1 MNRLNCSIPSLL
13 GSNTRNSARNGFIL
27 LCAVTLS
34 ACGGGG
40 GSDSSHGNQA
50 QNVAPNSPN
59 NYLPTSTDTKWH
71 YSNSTDSTYATT
83 TQISGETAQVIN
95 YPTGGKEYFIA
106 TEDSVSFAGFYSPST
121 SVSGVGNF
129 KIDFRF
135 DESVQLLGSAAQMSR
150 YISSTGT
157 ANIQP
162 TYGNRSINIFGT
174 SFVNGTESITVP
186 FGTFDATH
194 VTLNLS
200 ISSTIDGY
208 YFEVPWN
215 VDLWFAEGVG
225 IVRRIQDGQVIEL
238 TNYSAPDIEP
248 DNNEST
254 DNSGNQ
260 DGSGEDNS
268 GDNGTSPTEPTEPT
282 EPVLD
287 TDNDGVLDIDDHYPL
302 DPTRHDK
309 LAANISSL
317 SLSHT
322 IGSSIKGT
330 QQFSITGTNLDWLLV
345 SNDTWLTVDQY
356 SGNGSSSI
364 EVSVSDFNM
373 APGQYYSTLTL
384 INKLDGAE
392 IDIKVSADLKLPKLT
407 LSKHSLVFD
416 ASDKWKRLSDSLEVS
431 LNTGSYT
438 YPVSVTSSN
447 NFDASTT
454 YASTITKPLNIWLAS
469 SADISEGENHFSV
482 DVSANVEGHIVSES
496 IDIQVLASRHALL
509 VPDRGVALTK
519 FATKSRL
526 SADLDVL
533 DSYDLT
539 NTPWVATTNV
549 DWLTI
554 TPSGTTSEKLRIEAN
569 VDGLAHQTLHQA
581 EVIVSASNNTILD
594 SESIKVSL
602 WIDDTDP
609 ELKTNIAGEYHN
621 IAADPVRPY
630 VYVSEALQ
638 DSAEISVYN
647 SHTLEY
653 VAGLELGGTHRFGD
667 IKVSEDGRWLYSGM
681 DNNSIAIFNLETF
694 ALHSV
699 WKGND
704 DLADMFDLAEPS
716 GQPLIVAPGGNIYDA
731 QSGKRLTIRGDGHW
745 YAYSTWYTRD
755 HYVDVSLFGNR
766 FCAIS
771 FYLSP
776 YTLNCYEIN
785 YNSYRDDVNV
795 NHIGT
800 APHGTGSN
808 ASAVAVNNNGTIV
821 YPASGSPYS
830 FPVIEVNS
838 MRETDSLAADAYPNG
853 VTIGENDE
861 VHGIV
866 NAYYGPKDLWIYQ
879 TDGVERFSG
888 YASGGYNSLISNA
901 LAVSGDGYQTYVS
914 DGQQLIIMNTY

>member
-1 MNRLNCSIPSLL
+1 MKGLNYSTS
-13 GSNTRNSARNGFIL
+13 GRRNSTSSNIIRHGLVL
-27 LCAVTLS
+27 LCAITLS

-40 GSDSSHGNQA
+40 GEGGSDNKHQTI
-50 QNVAPNSPN
+50 APNSPN
-59 NYLPTSTDTKWH
+59 NYLPTSSDTKWY
-71 YSNSTDSTYATT
+71 YSDSADSTYATT
-83 TQISGETAQVIN
+83 TQIVGKTAQVLN

-106 TEDSVSFAGFYSPST
+106 TEDNLSFAGFYSPST
-121 SVSGVGNF
+121 TVSGVGNF
-129 KIDFRF
+129 RIDFRF
-135 DESVQLLGSAAQMSR
+135 DESMQLLGGASRMSQFV
-150 YISSTGT
+150 SFTGT

-162 TYGNRSINIFGT
+162 TYGTKKINVFGT
-174 SFVNGTESITVP
+174 SHVNGTESITVP

-208 YFEVPWN
+208 YFEIPWN

-225 IVRRIQDGQVIEL
+225 IIRRVQDGQVIEL
-238 TNYSAPDIEP
+238 TNFSAPDVEP
-248 DNNEST
+248 DNNGST

-260 DGSGEDNS
+260 GNTGEDNS

-287 TDNDGVLDIDDHYPL
+287 TDNDGVLDINDHYPS

-309 LAANISSL
+309 LAASLSSL
-317 SLSHT
+317 NLSQT
-322 IGSSIKGT
+322 IGSSVKAT
-330 QQFSITGTNLDWLLV
+330 QPLSITGTNLDWLLV
-345 SNDTWLTVDQY
+345 SDATWLSVDRY
-356 SGNGSSSI
+356 TGNGDTSI
-364 EVSVSDFNM
+364 QVSINDFQM
-373 APGQYYSTLTL
+373 SPGEYDSTLTL
-384 INKLDGAE
+384 INRLDGSE
-392 IDIKVSADLKLPKLT
+392 IDIKVSAVLALPKLT
-407 LSKHSLVFD
+407 LSTDRLIFD
-416 ASDKWKRLSDSLEVS
+416 ASDKWSRLSDSLEVS

-438 YPVSVTSSN
+438 YPVTLTHSN
-447 NFDASTT
+447 NFSASTA
-454 YASTITKPLNIWLAS
+454 YASTIAKQLNIWLAS
-469 SADISEGENHFSV
+469 PADISEGENHFSI

-509 VPDRGVALTK
+509 VPDRGVALTQ

-526 SADLDVL
+526 SAELDIL
-533 DSYDLT
+533 DSYHLT
-539 NTPWVATTNV
+539 DTAWTASSNMS
-549 DWLTI
+549 WLTI
-554 TPSGTTSEKLRIEAN
+554 TPSGTTSDKLLIEAN
-569 VDGLAHQTLHQA
+569 VEGLAHKTLHQA
-581 EVIVSASNNTILD
+581 EIVVSASSDTILD

-609 ELKTNIAGEYHN
+609 ELKTNLAGEYHN
-621 IAADPVRPY
+621 IAADPVKPY
-630 VYVSEALQ
+630 VYVSDSLK

-667 IKVSEDGRWLYSGM
+667 MKVSEDGHWLYSGI

-704 DLADMFDLAEPS
+704 DLADMFDLAELS
-716 GQPLIVAPGGNIYDA
+716 GQPLIVAPGGNVYDA

-745 YAYSTWYTRD
+745 YAYSSWYTRD

-808 ASAVAVNNNGTIV
+808 ASAVAVNSTGTIV

-830 FPVIEVNS
+830 FPVIEINS
-838 MRETDSLAADAYPNG
+838 MNETDSLPADAYPNG
-853 VTIGENDE
+853 ITIGENDE

-866 NAYYGPKDLWIYQ
+866 NAFYGPEDLWIYKA
-879 TDGVERFSG
+879 DGVERFSG
-888 YASGGYNSLISNA
+888 YASGGNNSLISNA